1 MVEKL
6 EKAIEQKLVKLV
18 EANGGRCIKWTS
30 PSSSGVPD
38 RIVILPHGRVIFIET
53 KRPKG
58 GRLSPM
64 QRIWRD
70 RLIAL
75 EQEYYIISNESDLEL
90 FRTLIP

>member
-1 MVEKL
+1 MEKL

-38 RIVILPHGRVIFIET
+38 RIVILPHGRVIFVET

-70 RLIAL
+70 RLITL

-90 FRTLIP
+90 FRILIP

>member
-1 MVEKL
+1 MEKL
-6 EKAIEQKLVKLV
+6 EKTIEQKLVKLV

-64 QRIWRD
+64 QCIWRD

-75 EQEYYIISNESDLEL
+75 EQEYYIISNENDLNL
-90 FRTLIP
+90 LRTLIP